1 MIDLLL
7 PQPQVGEIPALSALE
22 EGLQGPHKEQVR
34 EETRQR
40 LQALALQLQKQM
52 HQGTSPAEFRE
63 ISAVQDACMAALE
76 LIDSV

>member
-1 MIDLLL
+1 MNALLL
-7 PQPQVGEIPALSALE
+7 PMPQVGEIPVLSTLE

-52 HQGTSPAEFRE
+52 YQGASPAEFRE
-63 ISAVQDACMAALE
+63 ISAFQDACMAALE